1 MDYKDDQD
9 GSGCW
14 RSIQSM
20 FGTKK
25 MINHTAKIDD
35 SMLKFE
41 KVAKSG
47 EEVAKLGDFSG
58 QVRVSVLV
66 GG

>member
-1 MDYKDDQD
+1 
-9 GSGCW
+9 
-14 RSIQSM
+14 
-20 FGTKK
+20 
-25 MINHTAKIDD
+25 MIKHTAKIDD

-47 EEVAKLGDFSG
+47 EKVAKLGEFLG
-58 QVRVSVLV
+58 QVRVLVLV

>member
-1 MDYKDDQD
+1 
-9 GSGCW
+9 
-14 RSIQSM
+14 M
-20 FGTKK
+20 FRTRK

-35 SMLKFE
+35 FMLKFE

-47 EEVAKLGDFSG
+47 EFSG
-58 QVRVSVLV
+58 QVQVSVLV

>member
-1 MDYKDDQD
+1 ML
-9 GSGCW
+9 
-14 RSIQSM
+14 R
-20 FGTKK
+20 TKK

-35 SMLKFE
+35 SLLKFEKVANSGE

-47 EEVAKLGDFSG
+47 EFSG